1 MNAIIWVVQIL
12 LGLASIGAGLMKATQ
27 PREKLSTNMGWVD
40 DYSSSQ
46 VKLIGTVEVLGGV
59 GLILPAW
66 TGIAQLQRAG

>member
-12 LGLASIGAGLMKATQ
+12 LGLAFIGAGLMKATQ

-59 GLILPAW
+59 GLILPAV
-66 TGIAQLQRAG
+66 IARCRSRRAG